1 MKKIFSVSLTVFAAI
16 SSLFLVSCVSTN
28 SVGVNT
34 KKTET
39 NIVDWSN
46 RNLDVEAKPE
56 WLKKLVLGN
65 SDLFKNE
72 FGVEKSA
79 IVKYGIAGARTRDA
93 SIAASRVNYNAMR
106 AEELKTKVVSEAAS
120 TLNNEGYTEATSNAA
135 TLAKVDLSGHQL
147 VTQFWQKIESYDKES
162 DETTT
167 EFICYS
173 VYKISKE
180 DWVKTL
186 KGFLAQVIPALPDSQ
201 AQVKMAQ
208 TIQSLYD
215 DTAKEKEVSQQVAL
229 AQFRAQEEDARAKQ
243 AEAAAQVAKAN
254 SAAAAA
260 QAKQASSNVDWM
272 SVLSTAADIL
282 F

>member
-1 MKKIFSVSLTVFAAI
+1 MKKIFYVRLAAFVAT
-16 SSLFLVSCVSTN
+16 SSLFLASCASTN
-28 SVGVNT
+28 SVGVNS
-34 KKTET
+34 KKTEA

-46 RNLDVEAKPE
+46 RNLDAEAKPE
-56 WLKKLVLGN
+56 WLKKLVCGN

-79 IVKYGIAGARTRDA
+79 IVKYGIAGAKTRDA
-93 SIAASRVNYNAMR
+93 SIAASRVNYSAMR

-229 AQFRAQEEDARAKQ
+229 AQFKAQEEDARAKQ
-243 AEAAAQVAKAN
+243 AQAAAQVVQAN
-254 SAAAAA
+254 SAATVA
-260 QAKQASSNVDWM
+260 QAKQASNNVDWM
-272 SVLSTAADIL
+272 SALSTAANIL